1 MNLIDPTA
9 PTTMMAAADPGLN
22 FNFVYQLLPAASFA
36 LLGMALFGLAW
47 FIVVKVSPFSIRKEI
62 EEDQNTALGV
72 ILGSLIIGI
81 SIIIAAAVSG

>member
-1 MNLIDPTA
+1 MMDWAKLTSQLV
-9 PTTMMAAADPGLN
+9 TMVVAVGVGLAFFAAA
-22 FNFVYQLLPAASFA
+22 FFVITKA
-36 LLGMALFGLAW
+36 
-47 FIVVKVSPFSIRKEI
+47 VPFSMRKEI

>member
-1 MNLIDPTA
+1 MQQGTSLIAADMNLAFLD
-9 PTTMMAAADPGLN
+9 
-22 FNFVYQLLPAASFA
+22 QLLPAAAFA

-72 ILGSLIIGI
+72 ILGALLIGLA
-81 SIIIAAAVSG
+81 IIIAAAVG

>member
-1 MNLIDPTA
+1 MQAPESTTLLTASLGPEILDHLIS
-9 PTTMMAAADPGLN
+9 AAA
-22 FNFVYQLLPAASFA
+22 FA
-36 LLGMALFGLAW
+36 LLGMALFGVAW
-47 FIVVKVSPFSIRKEI
+47 IIVVKVSPFSIRKEI